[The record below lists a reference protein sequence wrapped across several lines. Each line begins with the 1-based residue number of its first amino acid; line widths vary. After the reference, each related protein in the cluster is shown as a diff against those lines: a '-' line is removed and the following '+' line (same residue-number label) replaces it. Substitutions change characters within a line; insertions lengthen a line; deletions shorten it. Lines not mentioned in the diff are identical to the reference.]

1 MDWLLAL
8 QTLPDGFQDAA
19 ECLAALDSGFV
30 SGFARLDASHEAALA
45 SVNRIFRGTPLQDAL
60 ESSVSALLRNEF
72 LERHFAVFAAARAAL
87 RGACYDALLRQC
99 ADALG
104 RPQPPS
110 APPVAPES
118 PSPAVWL
125 ESARQWLMELALTG
139 FAKLDT
145 GAILPF
151 LRTLEQIQAEPQLLR
166 LSAILTGFI
175 DELLNFVPVA
185 DAAAVP
191 VTRWTDLWTQAMIA
205 ALAAPPSPAPS
216 PVSGTLAL
224 LGMDIHR
231 QAHLISLTAH
241 GVLTHDG
248 QTRSVRA
255 TLSSYKVDAIIGNET
270 WLLFPDAAALF
281 EGLAKNQPLDITDM
295 PLLPTGDLIW
305 NGQAALGKKFDV
317 MKQAEDWFAPGAQN
331 APSGMPFPPAD
342 RHPAQLAE
350 PIFLKDYAVK
360 EEKGE
365 ISLDFG
371 AAGQLPVALQ
381 RLSDFSDIT
390 PKEIAASAQM
400 VGLLRFDR
408 QRWEIQPLGV
418 LSQAGKKT
426 SLVVSG
432 EGAAA
437 VMKKPPK
444 TSTIAI
450 LKERSSRLLRG
461 Q

>member
-1 MDWLLAL
+1 M
-8 QTLPDGFQDAA
+8 
-19 ECLAALDSGFV
+19 CLAALDSGFV
-30 SGFARLDASHEAALA
+30 SGFARFDASHEAALA
-45 SVNRIFRGTPLQDAL
+45 SVNCIFRGTPLQDAL

-72 LERHFAVFAAARAAL
+72 IERHFAVLAAARAAL
-87 RGACYDALLRQC
+87 HGACYDALLRQC

-104 RPQPPS
+104 RPQPPVV
-110 APPVAPES
+110 PPAAPES

-125 ESARQWLMELALTG
+125 ESARQWLMEIALTG

-145 GAILPF
+145 GALLPF
-151 LRTLEQIQAEPQLLR
+151 LRTLEQIQAEPQMLR

-191 VTRWTDLWTQAMIA
+191 VTRWADLWTRAMIN
-205 ALAAPPSPAPS
+205 ALSTPSAPAPS

-231 QAHLISLTAH
+231 HSHLISLTAH

-248 QTRSVRA
+248 QRRAVRA

-305 NGQAALGKKFDV
+305 NGQAALGKKFDL
-317 MKQAEDWFAPGAQN
+317 MKQAEEWFAPAAQN
-331 APSGMPFPPAD
+331 APAGMPFPPAD

-350 PIFLKDYAVK
+350 PIFLKGYAIAK
-360 EEKGE
+360 QDGAM
-365 ISLDFG
+365 SLDFG
-371 AAGQLPVALQ
+371 ENRLLPVALQ

-390 PKEIAASAQM
+390 PEVIEKSSQM

-408 QRWEIQPLGV
+408 QQWEIQPLGA
-418 LSQAGKKT
+418 LAQSGKGKT

-444 TSTIAI
+444 TSTIAT